1 MIIQG
6 SLFNLKMKKFRLI
19 LITENQI
26 NLAKGQKFAE
36 MIRKTLNLEGEYEIS
51 KYGKFEDSYRV
62 EFNGQFSKEKNAI
75 AESIELTDRLSSPWT
90 VTYER
95 AENQVELIFNKSD
108 FSTFR
113 KIEFN
118 VLRWEE
124 FRFENE

>member
-1 MIIQG
+1 VIIQG

-118 VLRWEE
+118 VLRWAE

>member
-1 MIIQG
+1 
-6 SLFNLKMKKFRLI
+6 MKKFRLI

-95 AENQVELIFNKSD
+95 AENQVELI
-108 FSTFR
+108 
-113 KIEFN
+113 
-118 VLRWEE
+118 L
-124 FRFENE
+124 